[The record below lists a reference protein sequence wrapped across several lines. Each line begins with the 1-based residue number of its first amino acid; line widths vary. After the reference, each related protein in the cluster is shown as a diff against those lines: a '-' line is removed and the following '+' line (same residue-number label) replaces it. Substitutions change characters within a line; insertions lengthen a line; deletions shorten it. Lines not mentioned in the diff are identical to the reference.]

1 MCGTHKHAHFQNTW
15 NSPGYSETHVNK
27 DINIVDLL
35 LTYSANTMDES
46 FLQMMDKARERSRV
60 AAEKMRVELANQR
73 SLLVDVSLHQK
84 QPKSASS

>member
-15 NSPGYSETHVNK
+15 NSPGYSET
-27 DINIVDLL
+27 L